1 MFRSLTSRS
10 VWLNIL
16 AALALSF
23 LVFFLFFQALDMITK
38 HGKYLRVPKVKGRK
52 MGEAIQLL
60 ERQGF
65 EVVVQDSVYYDSIP
79 PLQVLKQFPDPDATV
94 KVNRTVYLT
103 VNRMSPP
110 LIDMPNLMGMSF
122 RNAEI
127 ELRTRGLRLGDTTY
141 VPDIAKNAVKD
152 QQVGG
157 VTIRAGSPVPMG
169 TRVSLVLGAGIGNE
183 DMPVPDL
190 FGLPYMEAAAL
201 LEASGITLGV
211 VLPDPDVTDT
221 ASAYV
226 YWQNP
231 ERYTR
236 EKTVNRIR
244 PGQMMDVKVSTLKP
258 EKVDPEATSTKDKEE
273 LQQERR

>member
-1 MFRSLTSRS
+1 MFKSITSRS
-10 VWLNIL
+10 LWLNIL
-16 AALALSF
+16 AAILLSF
-23 LVFFLFFQALDMITK
+23 LVFFLFLQALEMITR
-38 HGKYLRVPKVKGRK
+38 HGKYLRVPNVKGRK
-52 MGEAIQLL
+52 VSEAIRLL
-60 ERQGF
+60 EDKGF
-65 EVVVQDSVYYDSIP
+65 EVMVQDSVYQDTVP

-103 VNRMSPP
+103 VNRMTAPI
-110 LIDMPNLMGMSF
+110 IDMPNLMGMSF
-122 RNAEI
+122 RNAEL
-127 ELRTRGLRLGDTTY
+127 ELKMRGLKLGDTSY

-201 LEASGITLGV
+201 MEATGITLGV
-211 VLPDPDVTDT
+211 VLPDSDVKDT
-221 ASAYV
+221 ASAFV

-231 ERYTR
+231 ERYTE

-244 PGQMMDVKVSTLKP
+244 PGQMMDIKLSKQKP
-258 EKVDPEATSTKDKEE
+258 DRKPASEDDKDGDG
-273 LQQERR
+273 L

>member
-1 MFRSLTSRS
+1 VVRSFASRS
-10 VWLNIL
+10 VLFHVL
-16 AALALSF
+16 AAILLSL
-23 LVFFLFFQALDMITK
+23 LVFFLFLQGLDMLTK
-38 HGKYLRVPKVKGRK
+38 HGQYLRVPNVKGKK
-52 MGEAIQLL
+52 MGEAIELL
-60 ERQGF
+60 ESKGF
-65 EVVVQDSVYYDSIP
+65 EVMVQDSVYTDSVK
-79 PLQVLKQFPDPDATV
+79 PLQVMKQFPDPEATV

-103 VNRMSPP
+103 VNRMTAP

-122 RNAEI
+122 RNAEL
-127 ELRTRGLRLGDTTY
+127 ELKMRGLKLGDTTY

-169 TRVSLVLGAGIGNE
+169 TRISLVLGAGIGNE

-201 LEASGITLGV
+201 LEATGITLGV
-211 VLPDPDVTDT
+211 VLPDTDVKDT

-231 ERYTR
+231 ERYTQ

-244 PGQMMDVKVSTLKP
+244 PGQMMDIKLSTQKP
-258 EKVDPEATSTKDKEE
+258 EKSIPEESPKEE
-273 LQQERR
+273 KQEL